1 MILRGRIIKGIGGFY
16 YVDAAGVV
24 YETRARGVF
33 RKQGI
38 TPLVGDN
45 AEIDVISEQ
54 EHTAFLVDIVD
65 RQNELIRPAVA
76 NVDLALVIFAVAHP
90 VPNTGLLDRFLI
102 NMEKQEMDTCIV
114 LSKVDL

>member
-1 MILRGRIIKGIGGFY
+1 MILRGRIIKGIGVFY
-16 YVDAAGVV
+16 YVYAAGVV

-54 EHTAFLVDIVD
+54 
-65 RQNELIRPAVA
+65 
-76 NVDLALVIFAVAHP
+76 
-90 VPNTGLLDRFLI
+90 
-102 NMEKQEMDTCIV
+102 
-114 LSKVDL
+114 